1 MTRFIKDTPFGV
13 TEEIGELYG
22 KNLFAYCG
30 NNPVN
35 QTDANGQWW
44 DWISNIAKTVATV
57 TLTVYDKHT
66 NRRSGDPEKGDAR
79 RNPRNDA
86 KKGSPLSKFKGR
98 IHSKR

>member
-44 DWISNIAKTVATV
+44 DWISNIA
-57 TLTVYDKHT
+57 LSP
-66 NRRSGDPEKGDAR
+66 RRSSTHGTETD
-79 RNPRNDA
+79 
-86 KKGSPLSKFKGR
+86 SPLLKYLDSRTPASIETEDGGWSYLF
-98 IHSKR
+98 ILQN